1 MRGQLINANDVEAVE
16 RGSGIITIPLFG
28 GWNGAAATAT
38 GMTIFP
44 PGAGIVMHT
53 HNVEETVTVLYGNGT
68 ATIDGEELP
77 VSKYSVSNV
86 PAGVPHRFV
95 NTGDEEMRILWVY
108 GGTYITRTI
117 VETGVTVEHLSEAD
131 RTGSVG

>member
-1 MRGQLINANDVEAVE
+1 MRGQLINANDIPAVE

-44 PGAGIVMHT
+44 PGAGIVMHS

-95 NTGDEEMRILWVY
+95 NTGDTEMRILWVY

-117 VETGVTVEHLSEAD
+117 TETGVTVEHLSEAD

>member
-1 MRGQLINANDVEAVE
+1 MRGQLINANDIPAVE

-44 PGAGIVMHT
+44 PGAGIVMHS

-95 NTGDEEMRILWVY
+95 NTGDTEMRILWVY